1 MSGCANERVA
11 QWGPIQHLGAGTVNG
26 VALEA
31 RGADSLEA
39 RGAALLEARGADL
52 PAARGADLPAARGP
66 ATTVDTAGSTPLLP
80 LRKTLGGKMLSA
92 MALERVTGRK
102 PDPSRLREV
111 D

>member
-39 RGAALLEARGADL
+39 RGA
-52 PAARGADLPAARGP
+52 DLPAARGP
-66 ATTVDTAGSTPLLP
+66 ATTVDTAGSTPVLP

>member
-39 RGAALLEARGADL
+39 RGAALLE
-52 PAARGADLPAARGP
+52 ARGADLPAARGP